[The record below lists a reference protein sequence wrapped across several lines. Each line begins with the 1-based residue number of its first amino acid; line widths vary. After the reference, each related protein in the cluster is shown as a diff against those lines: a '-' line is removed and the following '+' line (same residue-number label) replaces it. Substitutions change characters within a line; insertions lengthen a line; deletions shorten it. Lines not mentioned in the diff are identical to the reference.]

1 MTGEEMIQEIDRR
14 EYYKERERKNGE
26 LLMDIEAEI
35 EDLEARLKEEGQ
47 LTEVRWTL
55 DQKGN
60 IIAITIRFIGKI
72 D

>member
-1 MTGEEMIQEIDRR
+1 VLL
-14 EYYKERERKNGE
+14 KEND
-26 LLMDIEAEI
+26 MDIQAEI
-35 EDLEARLKEEGQ
+35 ENLAARLEREGQ

-55 DQKGN
+55 DPKGN

>member
-1 MTGEEMIQEIDRR
+1 
-14 EYYKERERKNGE
+14 
-26 LLMDIEAEI
+26 MDIEAKI
-35 EDLEARLKEEGQ
+35 EDLVARLREEGQ

-55 DQKGN
+55 DPKGN